1 MGRRVT
7 RECIRYISVDRWIRL
22 TALTHWWVD
31 DSFQMQ
37 SSCVCRQ
44 WYFSKTVDAGVD
56 TCGLWLHQCFDN
68 INNAIWCRVIV
79 SCSRI
84 TDRTVLARMNRS
96 IDWLLDWSIDR
107 FIDRLICWS
116 CCDVKMMMRLVRML
130 LWQRTWNSWP
140 PQKSTSTTHNNCKI
154 PHRLHTTTAVIMLVT
169 IIVIVILTSYLLLAS
184 MFSSMRLMLA
194 GLKRMMMYCCR
205 LLLFVFSMI
214 NASVVYT
221 LFDRFCQQLQSCVRA
236 CVCVCVC
243 VYRWTATT
251 YALLIKVSIVS
262 DVVLGLAPWVLV
274 KSLQMLICC
283 FQIHRMVGV
292 VIPLK
297 WLQCYVYLILS
308 IF

>member
-1 MGRRVT
+1 MKRKTKFILPQQINNIIFVIRLQGFRGSACYERVHQIHQ
-7 RECIRYISVDRWIRL
+7 CWIRL

-243 VYRWTATT
+243 VQVNSDNICTADKGE
-251 YALLIKVSIVS
+251 YS
-262 DVVLGLAPWVLV
+262 
-274 KSLQMLICC
+274 C
-283 FQIHRMVGV
+283 
-292 VIPLK
+292 
-297 WLQCYVYLILS
+297 
-308 IF
+308 